1 MAQQDG
7 YTKDDDNKFG
17 SVTYLVFLVLFLLLG
32 ALGIYNVVVGHRV
45 GRLISKSI
53 RIFYVASITLI
64 AFRVVLFTDPLLV
77 ILNGY
82 GYPLGFYQI
91 CLETMPIFIY
101 IIMGLSLV
109 TCNVEL
115 VTKFRIAEIENAGNR
130 TAEEKES
137 KIRRNEQFLK
147 WI

>member
-1 MAQQDG
+1 MAEQEK
-7 YTKDDDNKFG
+7 YTKDDESKFG
-17 SVTYLVFLVLFLLLG
+17 SITYLVFLVLFLLLG
-32 ALGIYNVVVGHRV
+32 ALGIYNVVVGYRV

-77 ILNGY
+77 N

-115 VTKFRIAEIENAGNR
+115 VTKFRIAEIENADNR

-137 KIRRNEQFLK
+137 KIRRNEQVLK

>member
-1 MAQQDG
+1 M
-7 YTKDDDNKFG
+7 
-17 SVTYLVFLVLFLLLG
+17 LFLLLG
-32 ALGIYNVVVGHRV
+32 ALGIYNVVVGYRV

-77 ILNGY
+77 N

-115 VTKFRIAEIENAGNR
+115 VTKFRIAEIENADNR

-137 KIRRNEQFLK
+137 KIRRNEQVLK